1 MLLSRR
7 TGVHERE
14 ATNLLSEYL
23 SKLTFTDAKGLV
35 LPEEDLPEGYLFN
48 PYALFP
54 SNSLHPSAGIVDDCF
69 QRKTWIS
76 DANEE
81 ETRESVRKC
90 FYSSKIKGALY
101 CFSKTFSSLRWPN
114 GDTWTMTTALARRH

>member
-1 MLLSRR
+1 MFAEDAFVKAN
-7 TGVHERE
+7 GVHERE

-48 PYALFP
+48 HMRCSHRTLYIPRPGL
-54 SNSLHPSAGIVDDCF
+54 SMIVSKE
-69 QRKTWIS
+69 KTWIS

-90 FYSSKIKGALY
+90 FYSSKLKAPFIV
-101 CFSKTFSSLRWPN
+101 
-114 GDTWTMTTALARRH
+114 LAKPFLP